1 MKLPFYIAKRYLF
14 AKKSNNLIN
23 VITKISVTVIAV
35 TSAALVLIMSVMNG
49 MNDLV
54 ENLYSNFSPDLII
67 SPKTGKSF
75 NLQEIPTDSISQL
88 ESVKAWTPTS
98 EAVALVKHDDLQ
110 EVVHLKGVNNDYFT
124 YSGLIDHLQDD
135 FLVRENNQNYG
146 VLGIGLA
153 YRLGINSKFSSSI
166 NIFIPGTQTGSI
178 LNQDKYFR
186 SEYLPIGSTF
196 SVNDEFD
203 TKYCLVSHEF
213 MSELLNTKG
222 LFQKLEIHLKQDE
235 NPDNAKSEIS
245 SIIGDQYVIKT
256 RFEQNEFLFKSI
268 NAEKWVALLVLS
280 FIMIIAL
287 FNLSGSLIMLMIDK
301 KKDTFVLTAMGLDK
315 KSIKALFF
323 VEGLLITSLGTSI
336 GLISGSLLVWLQK
349 SFEIV
354 KIQGSFVI
362 SAYPVKWVFS
372 DVLLIGLIV
381 TIIGSITSFIPTRKV
396 YV

>member
-54 ENLYSNFSPDLII
+54 ENLYSNFSPDLVIEPN
-67 SPKTGKSF
+67 SGKSF
-75 NLQEIPTDSISQL
+75 QLIDIPIKEIENHESI
-88 ESVKAWTPTS
+88 KAFTPTS
-98 EAVALVKHDDLQ
+98 EAVALIKHDNLQ
-110 EVVHLKGVNNDYFT
+110 EVAHLKAVDNQYFEH
-124 YSGLIDHLQDD
+124 SGLIKHVRHDL
-135 FLVRENNQNYG
+135 LVRENKKNYG
-146 VLGIGLA
+146 VIGVGLA
-153 YRLGINSKFSSSI
+153 YRLGLSAKFASSI
-166 NIFIPGTQTGSI
+166 NIFVPGTQSGGV

-186 SEYLPIGSTF
+186 SEFLSIGSTF

-213 MSELLNTKG
+213 LNELLDLDNHY
-222 LFQKLEIHLKQDE
+222 QKLEIHLKENQDPE
-235 NPDNAKSEIS
+235 EAKSQISEIV
-245 SIIGDQYVIKT
+245 GVDFTVKT
-256 RFEQNEFLFKSI
+256 RFEQHEFLFKSI

-280 FIMIIAL
+280 FIMIIAF

-301 KKDTFVLTAMGLDK
+301 KKDSFVLSSMGLEQ
-315 KSIKALFF
+315 KSIKTLFF
-323 VEGLLITSLGTSI
+323 LEGLLITLFGTLI
-336 GLISGSLLVWLQK
+336 GLISGSLLVWAQK
-349 SFEIV
+349 TFEIV

-372 DVLLIGLIV
+372 DILLIGIIVLLIG
-381 TIIGSITSFIPTRKV
+381 SISSFIPTRKV
-396 YV
+396 YS